1 VALVASVISFFIY
14 LRVIV
19 AMYMGE
25 AEDSDVLVVGPPART
40 VLVAAMAVTLLFGLL
55 PAPLLRL
62 AGDALPL

>member
-1 VALVASVISFFIY
+1 

-25 AEDSDVLVVGPPART
+25 AEDSDVLVVGPPTRT